1 MRFAVVVLLVA
12 AGARAETPAPSPEE
26 QARTIEHART
36 IALEYSAAMP
46 NFLCTETVQ
55 RYIAKNTGDPLSL
68 KDTLAID
75 VAANGKAESYHL
87 LSIDGKPTTKTL
99 RNVGGAKSTGEF
111 DSLLRLV
118 FHKKSETRF
127 EWLRWE
133 QVRGRLAHVFAFH
146 IDQEH
151 SEYLLDFRGGL
162 MKQYRATTAA
172 KGAVY
177 LDAETHK
184 PLRLESEAENIPQKW
199 PVRAVSSALD
209 YDLTDIGGQPYLLPR
224 RYETLIVYTNG
235 QRRNVTEFGNY
246 RRFSA
251 EATVNFEK

>member
-1 MRFAVVVLLVA
+1 MRFAVVVLLVV

-55 RYIAKNTGDPLSL
+55 RYTAKKTGDALSL

-75 VAANGKAESYHL
+75 VAANRKAESYRL
-87 LSIDGKPTTKTL
+87 LSINGKPTTKPL
-99 RNVGGAKSTGEF
+99 RSVGGVRSTGEF
-111 DSLLRLV
+111 DSLLRFV
-118 FHKKSETRF
+118 FQKKSETRF

-133 QVRGRLAHVFAFH
+133 QVRGRQAQVFAFH

-162 MKQYRATTAA
+162 KSNRGTTAA

-184 PLRLESEAENIPQKW
+184 PLRLESEAENIPVKW
-199 PVRAVSSALD
+199 PVRAVSTALD
-209 YDLTDIGGQPYLLPR
+209 YDLTDIGGQPYLLPKR
-224 RYETLIVYTNG
+224 HETVIVLTNG